1 MKCFFC
7 NQPFT
12 RLFRYV
18 RPCLHLL
25 RHRRTRTRITHNHYL
40 CTAPLHAG
48 VRTRIDQEERH
59 AKVQRPLPLARLRAL
74 PPPKRP
80 IRNVPTIPHIL
91 LVFEIFDSIMAAFL
105 AVFVRHSQRAA
116 NLVYCL
122 KQHDLTVIA
131 EIQIPKNNTAI
142 VHLSEELQY
151 RLGSQL
157 NEGRLFTRVRPS
169 FSLSL
174 DVAFAFAF
182 RVDAH
187 GPLLADR
194 SVH

>member
-1 MKCFFC
+1 
-7 NQPFT
+7 
-12 RLFRYV
+12 
-18 RPCLHLL
+18 
-25 RHRRTRTRITHNHYL
+25 
-40 CTAPLHAG
+40 
-48 VRTRIDQEERH
+48 
-59 AKVQRPLPLARLRAL
+59 
-74 PPPKRP
+74 
-80 IRNVPTIPHIL
+80 
-91 LVFEIFDSIMAAFL
+91 MAAFL

-157 NEGRLFTRVRPS
+157 NEGRLFTRVRL
-169 FSLSL
+169 SLSL
-174 DVAFAFAF
+174 DVAFGFAF